1 MKQILHTPSYAYAQL
16 LAPAFRDAS
25 IGLTADETQI
35 VITTYGVHNL
45 PQYNMIVTL
54 EIAAMPKL
62 GKLCQ
67 CSLCEYTT
75 AYNNKQRFPR
85 QSAQNANF
93 DFPFLEKNLQYY

>member
-54 EIAAMPKL
+54 DIAALSEL
-62 GKLCQ
+62 GKLCHS
-67 CSLCEYTT
+67 SLREY
-75 AYNNKQRFPR
+75 YRIQ
-85 QSAQNANF
+85 
-93 DFPFLEKNLQYY
+93 